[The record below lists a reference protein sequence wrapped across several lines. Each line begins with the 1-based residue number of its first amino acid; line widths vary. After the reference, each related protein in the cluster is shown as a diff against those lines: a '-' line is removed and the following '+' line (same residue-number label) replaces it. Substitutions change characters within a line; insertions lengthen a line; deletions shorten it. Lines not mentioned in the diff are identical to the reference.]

1 MSKLRVNDVLG
12 EDGVS
17 AVGFSK
23 GAVVTGVCTATTFS
37 GNLTGSS
44 SGLTGTPNITI
55 NNLTGVAATFTGA
68 VAIGGT
74 LTYEDV
80 VNVDSVGI
88 ITARAGVYFGTAG
101 AGTKITGVANSIT
114 VEGGASSVNL
124 QFKETSGAYQRL
136 GIVKDND
143 KLQLGE
149 FNNDGTTFTS
159 IFAVTGDGDKVGLG
173 TVTPSYLQHNY
184 HLTENVLALLQSG
197 GGASIISFQ
206 DNASDNNTSVWVG
219 SQGNDLRLTAGG
231 GEKVRIAGTGKVYFQ
246 SGPLVEKSNNHSSA
260 TLSSLQ
266 NDGHVNL
273 LSGNVIKFTGN
284 ETDST
289 CTINFRGNG
298 STTLASLVS
307 IGDNVAVTVIL
318 DPNGAG
324 LITTINI
331 DAHAQTIE
339 WSGGSAPTAGAASTW
354 DIYSINLFRT
364 GSGNTDWLV
373 TASCTNYA

>member
-88 ITARAGVYFGTAG
+88 ITARAGVHFGTAG

-173 TVTPSYLQHNY
+173 TVTP
-184 HLTENVLALLQSG
+184 
-197 GGASIISFQ
+197 
-206 DNASDNNTSVWVG
+206 
-219 SQGNDLRLTAGG
+219 
-231 GEKVRIAGTGKVYFQ
+231 
-246 SGPLVEKSNNHSSA
+246 
-260 TLSSLQ
+260 
-266 NDGHVNL
+266 
-273 LSGNVIKFTGN
+273 
-284 ETDST
+284 
-289 CTINFRGNG
+289 
-298 STTLASLVS
+298 
-307 IGDNVAVTVIL
+307 
-318 DPNGAG
+318 
-324 LITTINI
+324 
-331 DAHAQTIE
+331 
-339 WSGGSAPTAGAASTW
+339 
-354 DIYSINLFRT
+354 
-364 GSGNTDWLV
+364 
-373 TASCTNYA
+373 